1 MERRKPIF
9 NKHQTPEPLEDR
21 GWPLCQCGSLGAL
34 GMEPAAWL
42 YLGRLGTTFASATDL
57 LCYLGKVTPSLTGR
71 LCHYLCDDVII
82 SIMMGLNLVVSKAFQ
97 APRSEGQSLKCS
109 RRRYVWDAEQSVL
122 VTLKTDKKGWTE
134 VIHMF
139 KGVIVEGP

>member
-1 MERRKPIF
+1 
-9 NKHQTPEPLEDR
+9 
-21 GWPLCQCGSLGAL
+21 
-34 GMEPAAWL
+34 MEPAAWL